1 MVTFIIRPCGF
12 FGIPGV
18 SDPMGFETNVQALES
33 ADVEVAGG
41 SEVGWLV
48 DGSWVSTGFLLGDK
62 GKKHETNIVRSF
74 AKIWWVKP
82 VNPTQK

>member
-1 MVTFIIRPCGF
+1 MVS

-41 SEVGWLV
+41 SEVGWLTV
-48 DGSWVSTGFLLGDK
+48 HGFL
-62 GKKHETNIVRSF
+62 
-74 AKIWWVKP
+74 P
-82 VNPTQK
+82 VFCWGIREKARNKYS

>member
-41 SEVGWLV
+41 SEVGCWLAV
-48 DGSWVSTGFLLGDK
+48 HGFLPVFCWGDK

-74 AKIWWVKP
+74 AKI
-82 VNPTQK
+82 